1 MALAHKIL
9 QVICVEHV
17 AVVATISDGHPAV
30 GFMALNGF
38 NDLSLYRANY
48 EKFQEIQQIIKNPN
62 VALSIWS
69 GKSFSDPYVVI
80 QSRAEVHE
88 DLETKKKYWN
98 PKMEAYFQNLRT
110 LLMLF

>member
-1 MALAHKIL
+1 MDIPQLGL
-9 QVICVEHV
+9 W
-17 AVVATISDGHPAV
+17 
-30 GFMALNGF
+30 
-38 NDLSLYRANY
+38 LSMVSMIFLFIEPTMKSSR
-48 EKFQEIQQIIKNPN
+48 KVQQIIKNPN

-98 PKMEAYFQNLRT
+98 PKMEAYFQNLRH
-110 LLMLF
+110 